1 MHLPWIWYNVETKKG
16 VMNMKSVIAIAAM
29 IVCRAAFAWMHCDIP
44 MLAFSLPRKQET
56 QLMQKMVEQIRD
68 RSDRLSDRFARMT
81 DNAAT
86 RAICDRLGVSNEFMR
101 VEEDARAAR
110 AQLVKLI
117 ADLRKLESALDE
129 VEIVRRREID
139 AQVIARMKSIMIPR
153 LSLGPDTTII
163 DALEFLRKEASKETP
178 GRGISFVYK
187 GPVEDANSGE
197 ENDSENDVGEA
208 CVKEESISAHYRRM
222 PQVSA
227 ADISFYDA
235 LTLICNAAGCRWE
248 IADVGFILVT
258 DDSNVSD

>member
-29 IVCRAAFAWMHCDIP
+29 IACRAAFAWAHCDIP
-44 MLAFSLPRKQET
+44 MLSFCLPHKQET

-68 RSDRLSDRFARMT
+68 RSDRLSDRFTRMA

-110 AQLVKLI
+110 AQLDKLI

-129 VEIVRRREID
+129 VEVVRGREID

-163 DALEFLRKEASKETP
+163 DALEFLRKASKETP

-187 GPVEDANSGE
+187 GPVEDSNSGE
-197 ENDSENDVGEA
+197 EDDSEDGEGEA
-208 CVKEESISAHYRRM
+208 SVKEEPLSAHYRRM

>member
-1 MHLPWIWYNVETKKG
+1 
-16 VMNMKSVIAIAAM
+16 MKSVIAIAAM
-29 IVCRAAFAWMHCDIP
+29 IACRAAFAWAHCDIP
-44 MLAFSLPRKQET
+44 MLSFSLPRKQET

-68 RSDRLSDRFARMT
+68 RSDRLSDRFTRMA

-110 AQLVKLI
+110 AQLDKLI

-129 VEIVRRREID
+129 VEVVRGREID

-163 DALEFLRKEASKETP
+163 DALEFLRKASKETP

-197 ENDSENDVGEA
+197 EDDSEDGEG
-208 CVKEESISAHYRRM
+208 
-222 PQVSA
+222 
-227 ADISFYDA
+227 FYDA

>member
-1 MHLPWIWYNVETKKG
+1 M
-16 VMNMKSVIAIAAM
+16 S
-29 IVCRAAFAWMHCDIP
+29 
-44 MLAFSLPRKQET
+44 
-56 QLMQKMVEQIRD
+56 
-68 RSDRLSDRFARMT
+68 

-110 AQLVKLI
+110 AQLDKLI

-129 VEIVRRREID
+129 VEVVRGREID

-163 DALEFLRKEASKETP
+163 DALEFLRKASKETP

-197 ENDSENDVGEA
+197 EDDSEDGVDEA
-208 CVKEESISAHYRRM
+208 CVKEEPLSAHYRRM

-258 DDSNVSD
+258 DDSNVSN

>member
-1 MHLPWIWYNVETKKG
+1 
-16 VMNMKSVIAIAAM
+16 MKSVIAIAAM
-29 IVCRAAFAWMHCDIP
+29 IACRAAFAWAHCDIH
-44 MLAFSLPRKQET
+44 MLSFSLPRKQET

-68 RSDRLSDRFARMT
+68 RSDRLSDRFTRMA

-110 AQLVKLI
+110 AQLDKLI

-129 VEIVRRREID
+129 VEVVRGREID

-163 DALEFLRKEASKETP
+163 DALEFLRKASKETP

-197 ENDSENDVGEA
+197 EDDSEDGVDEA
-208 CVKEESISAHYRRM
+208 CVKEEPLSAHYRRM

-258 DDSNVSD
+258 DDSNVSN

>member
-1 MHLPWIWYNVETKKG
+1 
-16 VMNMKSVIAIAAM
+16 MKSVIAMTVMIA
-29 IVCRAAFAWMHCDIP
+29 CGAAFAWMHCNIP

-139 AQVIARMKSIMIPR
+139 AQVIARMNSITIPR
-153 LSLGPDTTII
+153 LSIGPGETII
-163 DALEFLRKEASKETP
+163 DAIEFMRKASKETP
-178 GRGISFVYK
+178 GRGISFVYR
-187 GPVEDANSGE
+187 GPVADTNSGE

-208 CVKEESISAHYRRM
+208 CVKEESMSAHFRCM